1 MKRVLVAGSTGY
13 LGRFI
18 IQNLIAKNIRPVALA
33 RSLGKLEEFQ
43 ADINIFEAQVT
54 NAASLINCCDGVDVV
69 ISSLGITR
77 QQDGLSYMDVDYQ
90 SNSNLLIE
98 AKRSGVKK
106 FIYVSALHGDK
117 LKQLKIFEAKEK
129 FVKELS
135 ESGVDYCV
143 VRPTGFFSD
152 MTEFYKMADN
162 GRVYLFGQGEY
173 QSNPIHGDDL
183 AKVCID
189 SIANIEKEVL
199 VGGPEVFTQVELAK
213 VAFDAVGKPV
223 RITFIPHWIRI
234 LLLTLCKFCLSAKR
248 SGPIEFFLS
257 VLVMDMNAPK
267 FGVQTLS
274 RYFQSLNE
282 KKVHNKVIKSLQ
294 IQVGDIAKKK

>member
-1 MKRVLVAGSTGY
+1 MKQVLVAGSTGY

-18 IQNLIAKNIRPVALA
+18 VQNLIAKNIRPVALT

-43 ADINIFEAQVT
+43 PDIDIFEAEVT
-54 NAASLINCCDGVDVV
+54 NARSLINCCDGVDIV

-90 SNSNLLIE
+90 ANLNLLTE

-135 ESGVDYCV
+135 ESGLDYCV

-162 GRVYLFGQGEY
+162 GRVYLFGRGEY

-189 SIANIEKEVL
+189 AIANIEKEVL
-199 VGGPEVFTQVELAK
+199 VGGPEVFTQIELANI
-213 VAFDAVGKPV
+213 AFDAVGNPAK
-223 RITFIPHWIRI
+223 ITFIPNWIRI
-234 LLLTLCKFCLSAKR
+234 CLLTLCKLFLNAKR
-248 SGPIEFFLS
+248 YGPIEFFLT
-257 VLVMDMNAPK
+257 VLVMDMKAPK
-267 FGVQTLS
+267 FGIQTLS

-282 KKVHNKVIKSLQ
+282 K
-294 IQVGDIAKKK
+294 

>member
-1 MKRVLVAGSTGY
+1 MKKVLVAGSTGY

-18 IQNLIAKNIRPVALA
+18 VQNLIAKNIRPVALT
-33 RSLGKLEEFQ
+33 RSLGTLQEFQ
-43 ADINIFEAQVT
+43 PDINIFEAEVT
-54 NAASLINCCDGVDVV
+54 NARSLINCCDGVDVV

-90 SNSNLLIE
+90 ANLNLLNE

-117 LKQLKIFEAKEK
+117 LKHLKIFEAKEK

-135 ESGVDYCV
+135 GSGLDYCV

-152 MTEFYKMADN
+152 MSEFYKMANN
-162 GRVYLFGQGEY
+162 GRVYLFGDGEY

-183 AKVCID
+183 AKVCIN
-189 SIANIEKEVL
+189 SITNIEKEVL
-199 VGGPEVFTQVELAK
+199 VGGPEVFTQVEIAK
-213 VAFDAVGKPV
+213 VAFDAVGKPAK
-223 RITFIPHWIRI
+223 ITFIPNWIRI
-234 LLLTLCKFCLSAKR
+234 FLLTLCKLLLSAKR
-248 SGPIEFFLS
+248 YGPIEFFLN
-257 VLVMDMNAPK
+257 VLVMDMNVPK

-282 KKVHNKVIKSLQ
+282 K
-294 IQVGDIAKKK
+294 

>member
-13 LGRFI
+13 LGKFI
-18 IQNLIAKNIRPVALA
+18 IKNLVEKSIRPVALA
-33 RSLGKLEEFQ
+33 RSSTKLEQ
-43 ADINIFEAQVT
+43 LQQYINIFEAEVT
-54 NAASLINCCDGVDVV
+54 NAASLINCCDGIDVV

-90 SNSNLLIE
+90 ANLNLLNE

-117 LKQLKIFEAKEK
+117 LKHLKIFEAKEK

-135 ESGVDYCV
+135 GSGLDYCV

-152 MTEFYKMADN
+152 MSEFYKMANN
-162 GRVYLFGQGEY
+162 GRVYLFGDGEY

-183 AKVCID
+183 AKVCIN
-189 SIANIEKEVL
+189 SITNIEKEVL
-199 VGGPEVFTQVELAK
+199 VGGPEVFTQVEIAK
-213 VAFDAVGKPV
+213 VAFDAVGKPAK
-223 RITFIPHWIRI
+223 ITFIPNWIRI
-234 LLLTLCKFCLSAKR
+234 FLLTLCKLLLSAKR
-248 SGPIEFFLS
+248 YGPIEFFLN

-282 KKVHNKVIKSLQ
+282 K
-294 IQVGDIAKKK
+294 

>member
-18 IQNLIAKNIRPVALA
+18 VQNLIAKNIRPVALA
-33 RSLGKLEEFQ
+33 RSSGKLEEFQ
-43 ADINIFEAQVT
+43 PDIDIFEAEVT
-54 NAASLINCCDGVDVV
+54 NARSIINCCDGVDVV

-90 SNSNLLIE
+90 ANLNLLNE

-117 LKQLKIFEAKEK
+117 LKHLKIFEAKEK

-135 ESGVDYCV
+135 GSGLDYCV

-162 GRVYLFGQGEY
+162 GRVYLFGRGEY
-173 QSNPIHGDDL
+173 QSNPTVICH
-183 AKVCID
+183 
-189 SIANIEKEVL
+189 L
-199 VGGPEVFTQVELAK
+199 VK
-213 VAFDAVGKPV
+213 
-223 RITFIPHWIRI
+223 
-234 LLLTLCKFCLSAKR
+234 LSH
-248 SGPIEFFLS
+248 
-257 VLVMDMNAPK
+257 V
-267 FGVQTLS
+267 
-274 RYFQSLNE
+274 
-282 KKVHNKVIKSLQ
+282 
-294 IQVGDIAKKK
+294 

>member
-1 MKRVLVAGSTGY
+1 M
-13 LGRFI
+13 
-18 IQNLIAKNIRPVALA
+18 
-33 RSLGKLEEFQ
+33 
-43 ADINIFEAQVT
+43 
-54 NAASLINCCDGVDVV
+54 
-69 ISSLGITR
+69 
-77 QQDGLSYMDVDYQ
+77 
-90 SNSNLLIE
+90 
-98 AKRSGVKK
+98 
-106 FIYVSALHGDK
+106 
-117 LKQLKIFEAKEK
+117 
-129 FVKELS
+129 
-135 ESGVDYCV
+135 
-143 VRPTGFFSD
+143 
-152 MTEFYKMADN
+152 
-162 GRVYLFGQGEY
+162 
-173 QSNPIHGDDL
+173 

>member
-1 MKRVLVAGSTGY
+1 MKQVLVAGSTGY

-18 IQNLIAKNIRPVALA
+18 VQNLIAKNIRPVALT
-33 RSLGKLEEFQ
+33 RSLGTLQEFQ
-43 ADINIFEAQVT
+43 PDINIFEAEVT
-54 NAASLINCCDGVDVV
+54 NARSLINCCDGVDVV

-90 SNSNLLIE
+90 ANLNLLNE

-117 LKQLKIFEAKEK
+117 LKHLKIFEAKEK

-135 ESGVDYCV
+135 GSGLDYCV

-152 MTEFYKMADN
+152 MSEFYKMANN
-162 GRVYLFGQGEY
+162 GRVYLFGDGEY

-183 AKVCID
+183 AKVCIN
-189 SIANIEKEVL
+189 SITNIEKEVL
-199 VGGPEVFTQVELAK
+199 VVGPEVFTQVEIAK
-213 VAFDAVGKPV
+213 VAFDAVGKPAK
-223 RITFIPHWIRI
+223 ITFIPNWIRI
-234 LLLTLCKFCLSAKR
+234 FLLTLCKLLLSAKR
-248 SGPIEFFLS
+248 YGPIEFFLN
-257 VLVMDMNAPK
+257 VLVMDMNVPK

-282 KKVHNKVIKSLQ
+282 K
-294 IQVGDIAKKK
+294 

>member
-1 MKRVLVAGSTGY
+1 MKQVLVAGSTGY

-18 IQNLIAKNIRPVALA
+18 VQNLIAKNIRPVALT
-33 RSLGKLEEFQ
+33 RSLGTLQEFQ
-43 ADINIFEAQVT
+43 PDINIFEAEVT
-54 NAASLINCCDGVDVV
+54 NARSLINCCDGVDVV

-90 SNSNLLIE
+90 ANLNLLNE

-117 LKQLKIFEAKEK
+117 LKHLKIFEAKEK

-135 ESGVDYCV
+135 GSGLDYCV

-152 MTEFYKMADN
+152 MSEFYKMANN
-162 GRVYLFGQGEY
+162 GRVYLFGDGEY

-183 AKVCID
+183 AKVCIN
-189 SIANIEKEVL
+189 SITNIEKEVL
-199 VGGPEVFTQVELAK
+199 VVGPEVFTQVEIAK
-213 VAFDAVGKPV
+213 VAFDAVGKPAK
-223 RITFIPHWIRI
+223 ITFIPNWIRI
-234 LLLTLCKFCLSAKR
+234 FLLTLCKLLLSAKR
-248 SGPIEFFLS
+248 YGPIEFFLN

-282 KKVHNKVIKSLQ
+282 K
-294 IQVGDIAKKK
+294 

>member
-18 IQNLIAKNIRPVALA
+18 VQNLIANNIRPVALA
-33 RSLGKLEEFQ
+33 RSSVKLEEFQ
-43 ADINIFEAQVT
+43 ADINIFEAEVT
-54 NAASLINCCDGVDVV
+54 NACSLINCCDGVDVV

-90 SNSNLLIE
+90 ANLNLLNE
-98 AKRSGVKK
+98 AKCSGVKK

-135 ESGVDYCV
+135 ESGLDYCV

-152 MTEFYKMADN
+152 MTEFYKMANN
-162 GRVYLFGQGEY
+162 GRVYLFGRGEY
-173 QSNPIHGDDL
+173 LSNPIHGDDL

-189 SIANIEKEVL
+189 AIANIEKEIL
-199 VGGPEVFTQVELAK
+199 VGGPEVFTQVELAT
-213 VAFDAVGKPV
+213 VAFEAVGKPV
-223 RITFIPHWIRI
+223 KITFIPNWIRI
-234 LLLTLCKFCLSAKR
+234 FLLTLCKLFLNAKR
-248 SGPIEFFLS
+248 YGPIEFFLN
-257 VLVMDMNAPK
+257 VLVMNMNAPK
-267 FGVQTLS
+267 FGAQTLS

-282 KKVHNKVIKSLQ
+282 K
-294 IQVGDIAKKK
+294 

>member
-1 MKRVLVAGSTGY
+1 MKKVLVAGSTGY

-18 IQNLIAKNIRPVALA
+18 VQNLIAKNIRPVALT
-33 RSLGKLEEFQ
+33 RSLGTLQEFQ
-43 ADINIFEAQVT
+43 PDINIFEAEVT
-54 NAASLINCCDGVDVV
+54 NARSLINCCDGVDVV

-90 SNSNLLIE
+90 ANLNLLNE

-117 LKQLKIFEAKEK
+117 LKHLKIFEAKEK

-135 ESGVDYCV
+135 GSGLDYCV

-152 MTEFYKMADN
+152 MSEFYKMANN
-162 GRVYLFGQGEY
+162 GRVYLFGNGEY

-183 AKVCID
+183 AKVCIN
-189 SIANIEKEVL
+189 SITNIEKEVL
-199 VGGPEVFTQVELAK
+199 VVGPEVFTQVEIAK
-213 VAFDAVGKPV
+213 VAFDAVGKPAK
-223 RITFIPHWIRI
+223 ITFIPNWIRI
-234 LLLTLCKFCLSAKR
+234 FLLTLCKLLLSAKR
-248 SGPIEFFLS
+248 YGPIEFFLN

-282 KKVHNKVIKSLQ
+282 K
-294 IQVGDIAKKK
+294 

>member
-1 MKRVLVAGSTGY
+1 MKKVLVAGSTGY

-18 IQNLIAKNIRPVALA
+18 VQNLIAKNIRPVALT
-33 RSLGKLEEFQ
+33 RSLGTLQEFQ
-43 ADINIFEAQVT
+43 PDINIFEAEVT
-54 NAASLINCCDGVDVV
+54 NARSLINCCDGVDVV

-90 SNSNLLIE
+90 ANLNLLNE

-117 LKQLKIFEAKEK
+117 LKHLKIFEAKEK

-135 ESGVDYCV
+135 GSGLDYCV

-152 MTEFYKMADN
+152 MSEFYKMANN
-162 GRVYLFGQGEY
+162 GRVYLFGDGEY

-183 AKVCID
+183 AKVCIN
-189 SIANIEKEVL
+189 SITNIEKEVL
-199 VGGPEVFTQVELAK
+199 VVGPEVFTQVEIAK
-213 VAFDAVGKPV
+213 VAFDAVGKPAK
-223 RITFIPHWIRI
+223 ITFIPNWIRI
-234 LLLTLCKFCLSAKR
+234 FLLTLCKLLLSAKR
-248 SGPIEFFLS
+248 YGPIEFFLN

-282 KKVHNKVIKSLQ
+282 K
-294 IQVGDIAKKK
+294 